1 MIHNTYLVDWL
12 TLIGIGGDTFISLPF
27 LDQVLLAE
35 FLTKISKLFCRW
47 KLTWIGL
54 IWCLAKLIE
63 SYKKCLQK
71 KGATNEHFPCF
82 YSSCQIGPGLIPSFI
97 LTAYSFACC
106 SASGPLNCTESTHT
120 STELLIYL
128 SSCGFFSSCKCL
140 SGVSPVLYTV
150 SQ

>member
-1 MIHNTYLVDWL
+1 MKNPSPQIRILGNIA
-12 TLIGIGGDTFISLPF
+12 LIGTKMPSITQPCTEICTSFSIDLTVNGMRGDTFITLSF
-27 LDQVLLAE
+27 LDQILSAE

-71 KGATNEHFPCF
+71 KAATNEHFPCF

-106 SASGPLNCTESTHT
+106 SASGPLNCT
-120 STELLIYL
+120 
-128 SSCGFFSSCKCL
+128 
-140 SGVSPVLYTV
+140 
-150 SQ
+150 